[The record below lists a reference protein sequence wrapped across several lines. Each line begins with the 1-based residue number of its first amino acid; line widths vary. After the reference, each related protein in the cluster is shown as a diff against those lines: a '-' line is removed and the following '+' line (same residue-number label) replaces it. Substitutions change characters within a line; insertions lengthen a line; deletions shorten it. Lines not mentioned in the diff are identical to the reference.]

1 VALSLLRELGV
12 AIPVMAAPMA
22 GAPTTTRLVTAAAD
36 AGAIGFLAAGYKP
49 AELVASQLAEMHQ
62 AAIPFGINLFAPSP
76 TPVDPAQFR
85 RYAAEI
91 AADAGEYNIDLD
103 GLTPRED
110 DDEWQAKIDV
120 LLAAPAPLVSF
131 TFGLPPRDVVAA
143 LQRAGSR
150 VFVTVTS
157 AAEAALAAEVLPD
170 GLAVQ
175 SSGAGGHS
183 GTFTPG
189 RAPAAIALEELLAS
203 VAALTRLPLIAAGGI
218 ATAADVSAAIGAGAQ
233 AVMVGTA
240 LLRTDECGASAAQ
253 KHAMTQDRGTVITRA
268 FTGRPARALRNG
280 FTERHTAGAP
290 LGYPAIHYLT
300 TGMRT
305 AAVKAGDA
313 ERINLWAG
321 TGYAAAQPGS
331 AAKVLSALALRL

>member
-1 VALSLLRELGV
+1 VSLLRELGV
-12 AIPVMAAPMA
+12 AIAVMAAPMA

-36 AGAIGFLAAGYKP
+36 AGAIGFLAAGYKS
-49 AELVASQLAEMHQ
+49 AELVASQVAEMHQ
-62 AAIPFGINLFAPSP
+62 AAIPFGINLFAPTP

-85 RYAAEI
+85 RYAAQI
-91 AADAGEYNIDLD
+91 ADDVGEYDIDLA

-110 DDEWQAKIDV
+110 DDEWQGKIDV
-120 LLAAPAPLVSF
+120 LLSAPPPLVSF
-131 TFGLPPRDVVAA
+131 TFGLPPRDVVTA

-150 VFVTVTS
+150 VLLTVTS
-157 AAEAALAAEVLPD
+157 AAEAALADEVRPD

-175 SSGAGGHS
+175 SSAAGGHS
-183 GTFTPG
+183 GTFTPE
-189 RAPAAIALEELLAS
+189 RAPASLALEELLAS
-203 VAALTRLPLIAAGGI
+203 VAAVTRLPLIAAGGI
-218 ATAADVSAAIGAGAQ
+218 ATAEHVRTAIAAGAQ

-253 KHAMTQDRGTVITRA
+253 KHAMTEERGTVVTRA

-300 TGMRT
+300 IGMRT
-305 AAVKAGDA
+305 AAAKAGDA
-313 ERINLWAG
+313 ERINLWSG
-321 TGYAAAQPGS
+321 TGYAAAQSGS
-331 AAKVLSALALRL
+331 AAKVLSSLALRL